1 MNEVYSSTEEYNTE
15 KKRKILIVFDD
26 VTADMISNKKLHP
39 VMT

>member
-15 KKRKILIVFDD
+15 KKRKILIVFGV